1 MYRLST
7 RSRMATASAC
17 AVVLAASVAP
27 ANAAAARRSFD
38 IPAGDAVAALR
49 QFTAQSGVQLVYPGE
64 AIAQLQ
70 TKGVKGQFTPREA
83 LRRMFVGS
91 GLVVV
96 EDARTGAL
104 SLRPAAAAN
113 GPRSAATGPEFDVY
127 PPKPMNPEKN
137 SNPPLVRRLQAAL
150 ALAVAPGLFG
160 QAAPSSST
168 TEPDPGAVVLSPFQ
182 VTSEKDTGYAA
193 SSTLAGSRLNTELK
207 DTPAAISV
215 MTREFLIDIGAINVT
230 EALTY
235 GMNTEKDFS
244 DFTGNGL
251 YSNDLL
257 IQMRGFVGASLGRN
271 YFGWFGSHDSYN
283 VERLDFSR
291 GPNSILFG
299 VGGPGGIV
307 NTTTKQA
314 NLRRDRTEVQAR
326 VASWDDYR
334 TTIDVNRAIGSQL
347 ALRFNGVWHERKTWR
362 DFEYHDRLG
371 GALAVTYRPFRNTA
385 IRLDAEYS
393 DIKENKAQPWPA
405 ADRLSPWLNAGSPI
419 SQTYGA
425 AVTGTGNNSSRAMVF
440 DPASGLGP
448 ISYFGGRLTNSGPVA
463 IGLANNP
470 IAITDENLLPRR
482 SNLAGPSF
490 ATDQYF
496 YNYAIFVEQ
505 RLFENLDLEAAFNRQ
520 HERRNTVRPI
530 VFDGIALRGDPNA
543 LLPDGRRNPN
553 AGRYYVE
560 GNTQIENRDQVRDD
574 FRVTASYLLDLSKRS
589 KWFGKHRFAGLLAR
603 RDNENLTP
611 GNFLERNIT
620 PQLLNNPAIYPA
632 DLTSGNNAILRR
644 TYLDFS
650 SSNLDARGLHDIRNN
665 PINGQNGVTSGFVR
679 TADSSRNELTRLDST
694 MAAVQSSFWDE
705 RVWLT
710 GGVRKDKQ
718 RAWGSSGA
726 AQDPVTRVW
735 GLRSRNQNYTF
746 NEGSTRTYGAV
757 LHATKW
763 LSFYYNNS
771 NNFLPNSQRSDL
783 INGDLI
789 GNRVGEGQDAGL
801 KLRLFNNRVTA
812 NLGWYETSDA
822 NRQVGIDN
830 SWTNHVNAIWRTLG
844 RPERQISVY
853 ADSQDLSGNG
863 YEFEVTANITSQWR
877 TSMNWSITDQIT
889 DNVSPRTVAYMA
901 ANRAT
906 WEAQG
911 AAELDRTGT
920 TLTAATVAV
929 ALQNAQ
935 AIVDSLQAGNGN
947 IRRGLREKSGN
958 LFTNYN
964 FARNSA
970 LNGFG
975 IGGGINYR
983 GDAVLGY
990 DSSNRN
996 RPIYGSSHVL
1006 VNAMLRYGRK
1016 ITAKR
1021 LDWRI
1026 QLNIDNLLN
1035 EDELLVTDADQTR
1048 AYRFVYLTPRRWS
1061 ISNTISF

>member
-1 MYRLST
+1 M
-7 RSRMATASAC
+7 
-17 AVVLAASVAP
+17 
-27 ANAAAARRSFD
+27 AAATVCAFALAVSTAPEAQAAVARKAFD
-38 IPAGDAVAALR
+38 LPATDAVSALR
-49 QFTAQSGVQLVYPGE
+49 LFASQSGVQLVYPGDT
-64 AIAQLQ
+64 IAHLK
-70 TKGVKGQFTPREA
+70 TVAVKGRFTPCDA
-83 LRRMFVGS
+83 LRRMFAGT
-91 GLVVV
+91 GMVVA
-96 EDARTGAL
+96 EDAKTGAL
-104 SLRPAAAAN
+104 SLRPADAN
-113 GPRSAATGPEFDVY
+113 ASKRTATAGSEFDVY
-127 PPKPMNPEKN
+127 PPKPMNPKK
-137 SNPPLVRRLQAAL
+137 SPVSSLFRRVQAAL
-150 ALAVAPGLFG
+150 ALTLAPGLFG
-160 QAAPSSST
+160 QAAAPSTAS
-168 TEPDPGAVVLSPFQ
+168 EPDPAAVVLSPFQ

-193 SSTLAGSRLNTELK
+193 TSTLAGSRLNTELK

-215 MTREFLIDIGAINVT
+215 MTREFLIDIGAVNVT

-235 GMNTEKDFS
+235 GLNTEKDFS

-314 NLRRDRTEVQAR
+314 TLRRDRTEVQAR

-334 TTIDVNRAIGSQL
+334 ATLDVNRALGDKL
-347 ALRFNGVWHERKTWR
+347 ALRFNGVWHERKSWR
-362 DFEYHDRLG
+362 DFEYQDRLG
-371 GALAVTYRPFRNTA
+371 GAFALTYRPFRNTS
-385 IRLDAEYS
+385 IRLDTEYS
-393 DIKENKAQPWPA
+393 DIKESKAQPWPA
-405 ADRLSPWLNAGSPI
+405 ADRISPWLNAGSPI

-425 AVTGTGNNSSRAMVF
+425 AVTGTGNNSSRAMVY

-448 ISYFGGRLTNSGPVA
+448 ISLFGGRISNSGPVA

-470 IAITDENLLPRR
+470 IAITDETLLPRR
-482 SNLAGPSF
+482 SNLAGPAF
-490 ATDQYF
+490 ASDQYF

-520 HERRNTVRPI
+520 HERRYTVRPI

-543 LLPDGRRNPN
+543 LLPDGRPNPN

-560 GNTQIENRDQVRDD
+560 GTTQVENRDQIRDD
-574 FRVTASYLLDLSKRS
+574 FRVTASYLLDLTKRS
-589 KWFGKHRFAGLLAR
+589 QWFGRHRFAGLLAR

-611 GNFLERNIT
+611 GNYLERNIT
-620 PQLLNNPAIYPA
+620 PQLLNNPAIYSA
-632 DLTSGNNAILRR
+632 DLTSGNNAIVRR

-650 SSNLDARGLHDIRNN
+650 GSDLDARGLHDIRTNLLT
-665 PINGQNGVTSGFVR
+665 GQNGVTSGFVR
-679 TADSSRNELTRLDST
+679 TADSSRDELTRLDST
-694 MAAVQSSFWDE
+694 MAAVQSAFWND

-726 AQDPVTRVW
+726 TQDPVTRLW
-735 GLRSRNQNYTF
+735 SQRARNKTYTF

-757 LHATKW
+757 FHATKW

-783 INGDLI
+783 INGELI
-789 GNRVGEGQDAGL
+789 GNRIGEGQDAGF

-812 NLGWYETSDA
+812 NVGWYETSDA
-822 NRQVGIDN
+822 NRQTGIDN

-844 RPERQISVY
+844 RADRQISVY
-853 ADSQDLSGNG
+853 ADSQDLSGDG
-863 YEFEVTANITSQWR
+863 YEFEVTANITAQWR
-877 TSMNWSITDQIT
+877 TSFNWSVTDQMT

-901 ANRAT
+901 ENRAT

-911 AAELDRTGT
+911 DAELDRTGT
-920 TLTAATVAV
+920 TLTAPTVSV

-935 AIVDSLQAGNGN
+935 LIVDNLQAGNGN

-958 LFTNYN
+958 IFTNYN
-964 FARNSA
+964 FGRDSA

-975 IGGGINYR
+975 VGGGVNYR

-990 DSSNRN
+990 DSTNRN

-1006 VNAMLRYGRK
+1006 VNAMVRYGRK
-1016 ITAKR
+1016 ITAKK

-1026 QLNIDNLLN
+1026 QLNVDNLLK

-1048 AYRFVYLTPRRWS
+1048 AFRFVYLTPRRWS